1 MEWNA
6 NSEDRVDA
14 VVIGA
19 GVVGL
24 AVARALSL
32 SGREVIVMEAEKII
46 GSATSSRNSEVIHAG
61 IYYPP
66 KSLKAQ
72 LCVEGKSALYDY
84 CRERGIGHA
93 QPGKLL
99 VASDED
105 QIAKL
110 HQISENAIGAG
121 VTDLVMLSRAEAKEL
136 EPELK
141 CHAAL
146 LSPSTGIV
154 DVHELMLSYQ
164 GDLENTGGMLILGAT
179 VVAGKVTDRG
189 VSLLIDQNGQSVLS
203 CRTVVNCAG
212 LSAQKVA
219 SSIEGYAAKAI
230 PRQYLAKGN
239 YFKLAPRPP
248 FKHLVYPMPSNGG
261 LGIHLTLDL
270 AGRARFGP
278 DVQWVEDIDYR
289 VDETRL
295 PLFEDAI
302 RTYWPGLPSNALA
315 PDYSGVRPKLHGQG
329 TPAADFMI
337 QSGEEYGA
345 PGLINLFGIE
355 SPGITASLAIANYA
369 CRLANCNDRQHIS
382 TPAASPS
389 GVQAEGDT

>member
-1 MEWNA
+1 MEWNT
-6 NSEDRVDA
+6 NSEERVDT

-32 SGREVIVMEAEKII
+32 SGREVIVLEAEIMI
-46 GSATSSRNSEVIHAG
+46 GSATSSRNSEVIHGG

-66 KSLKAQ
+66 KSLKGQ
-72 LCVEGKSALYDY
+72 LCIEGKAALYDY

-93 QPGKLL
+93 RLGKLL
-99 VASDED
+99 VACGED
-105 QIAKL
+105 QISKL
-110 HQISENAIGAG
+110 HQINENAIGAG
-121 VTDLVMLSRAEAKEL
+121 VSDLVMLSRAETRAL
-136 EPELK
+136 EPDLE

-164 GDLENTGGMLILGAT
+164 GDLENSGGMLILGAT
-179 VVAGKVTDRG
+179 VIAGKVTDRG
-189 VSLLIDQNGQSVLS
+189 VSLLIDQDGQSVLS

-212 LSAQKVA
+212 LSAQRVA
-219 SSIEGYAAKAI
+219 SLIEGYATNAI

-261 LGIHLTLDL
+261 MGVHLTLDL

-278 DVQWVEDIDYR
+278 DVQWVENIDYG
-289 VDETRL
+289 VDESLL
-295 PLFEDAI
+295 PLFEEAI
-302 RTYWPGLPSNALA
+302 RTYWPSLPSGALT

-337 QSGEEYGA
+337 QSGAEHGT

-355 SPGITASLAIANYA
+355 SPGITASLAIGEYV
-369 CRLANCNDRQHIS
+369 CRLANRDDRQHHS
-382 TPAASPS
+382 TRLASPS
-389 GVQAEGDT
+389 EAQAEGRT